1 MKLEAATQLGRG
13 AADLPRHVAVIMD
26 GNGRWATQRGRPRV
40 FGHRNGARA
49 VRKIVRMNRR
59 LGIPNLTLFAMSTE
73 NLQRPFDEVKAL
85 FSLLRRYMQQEA
97 EEMQTQGIRFR
108 LMGDRSYLPREVEE
122 LACEVERTTEACTDM
137 ALTIAVAYGGKEDLL
152 AGVARLTSDGAPIT
166 AENLERFLWSAHLP
180 PVDLLIRT
188 GGERRISNFLLW
200 HLAYAELYFTD
211 VKWPDF
217 DEAHFDRALQDYCFR
232 QRRFGQVTDDLKS

>member
-1 MKLEAATQLGRG
+1 LKVEPATHLVRDR
-13 AADLPRHVAVIMD
+13 ADLPRHVAIIMD
-26 GNGRWATQRGRPRV
+26 GNGRWATLRGRPRV

-49 VRKIVRMNRR
+49 VRKIVRMSRR
-59 LGIPNLTLFAMSTE
+59 MDIPNLTLFAMSTE
-73 NLQRPFDEVKAL
+73 NLARPFDEVKTL
-85 FSLLRRYMQQEA
+85 FTLLRRYMQQEA
-97 EEMQTQGIRFR
+97 EEMRTQGIRFR
-108 LMGDRSYLPREVEE
+108 LMGDRSHLPREVEE
-122 LACEVERTTEACTDM
+122 LACEVERATAACADM

-152 AGVARLTSDGAPIT
+152 TGVARLARDGAPVT
-166 AENLERFLWSAHLP
+166 AENLERHLWSAHLP

-232 QRRFGQVTDDLKS
+232 HRRFGQVADETKS